1 MQERSIYICM
11 NLYMAFKIGHA
22 IWTFSFSKVVFLYWN
37 LLGADA
43 VYIYMFWGDFFALW
57 EKFGCVISSQVF
69 CRNVQSGNLDHPF
82 YKEPA
87 AIHQQNLCIWMFGQT
102 YSGEWSET
110 RVVGKTLINFTY
122 VQGAT
127 SAYIYILVRR
137 VAFGN
142 GDVAFLRVFV

>member
-1 MQERSIYICM
+1 MIYIC
-11 NLYMAFKIGHA
+11 
-22 IWTFSFSKVVFLYWN
+22 IWTYIYGFQDRPCHLN
-37 LLGADA
+37 LLIFQGCFFVLKSARGRCC
-43 VYIYMFWGDFFALW
+43 IYMFWGDFFALW

-142 GDVAFLRVFV
+142 GDVAFLRVFI